1 MLPETRHPQMIAR
14 NLSESVPPGTGDLCG
29 GRRGSISVETRWV
42 VGIGRA
48 PYETTLRRRLDSACQ
63 YVPDESLANL
73 HPLNPEGRSHPY
85 TNPTNWFRGVRTK
98 KAGAIRTARL
108 PKGAQLTTEAVAQ

>member
-1 MLPETRHPQMIAR
+1 MRWAKRQHLRR
-14 NLSESVPPGTGDLCG
+14 NTL
-29 GRRGSISVETRWV
+29 GSWDW
-42 VGIGRA
+42 RA

-108 PKGAQLTTEAVAQ
+108 AKGAQLTTEAVAQ